1 MVTGA
6 SRASIYRWE
15 KAGNFPQRRQ
25 ISSNR
30 VGWVESEIQN
40 WMAARP
46 PGLGQ
51 EERDVVMGDFAE
63 TVSNWDEE
71 AVDDFNEAMG
81 KKMEEN

>member
-1 MVTGA
+1 MRWIWGIYLIRNFI
-6 SRASIYRWE
+6 SRRKIEIFKNQKKLLGSRC
-15 KAGNFPQRRQ
+15 
-25 ISSNR
+25 
-30 VGWVESEIQN
+30 VEILY

-81 KKMEEN
+81 KKMEED